1 MNYLSFAFWFNS
13 RPEPIAGTDMK
24 ILLGIITILL
34 IIGIASGS
42 GMLRKFRVS
51 KKKASQIA
59 SFAFIN
65 AFIGLSLA
73 FVNYQIIPY
82 FRVRF
87 VLLIWLIIGIIW
99 AWKIF
104 IPKRKT
110 LANLISTKEQEIKKY
125 LPH

>member
-13 RPEPIAGTDMK
+13 KPEPIAGTDMK
-24 ILLGIITILL
+24 ILLGIIILLL
-34 IIGIASGS
+34 IIGITSGS

-51 KKKASQIA
+51 KKKNSQITNF
-59 SFAFIN
+59 SFFN
-65 AFIGLSLA
+65 AFIGLFLA

-82 FRVRF
+82 FRARF
-87 VLLIWLIIGIIW
+87 LLIIWLVFGIIW

-104 IPKRKT
+104 IPKRKALT
-110 LANLISTKEQEIKKY
+110 NPISTKEQEIKKY